1 MKQSGLFR
9 IFRMLRLIRATL
21 CPLLA
26 LAAVGYTVPAV
37 AQPAAVKDAWV
48 RAPAPG
54 QAVAGVYMEITAG
67 TNLWLVAVSSPAAG
81 RAELH
86 ASSMEGGVMRMRAIE
101 SLELPGGR
109 AVRLAPGGLH
119 IMLLDLKQPLKRG
132 DQVPV
137 SLTVVREDRSGRA
150 VFSVRAQVRDA
161 EPAGSHR
168 HH

>member
-1 MKQSGLFR
+1 MLSWPMRAMLF
-9 IFRMLRLIRATL
+9 
-21 CPLLA
+21 PLLA
-26 LAAVGYTVPAV
+26 LAAVSHMAPAA

-101 SLELPGGR
+101 SLELPGGKP
-109 AVRLAPGGLH
+109 VKLAPGGLH
-119 IMLLDLKQPLKRG
+119 IMLLDLKQPLKGG

-137 SLTVVREDRSGRA
+137 SLTVVREDRSSRV
-150 VFSVRAQVRDA
+150 VFSVRARVRDA
-161 EPAGSHR
+161 DPAASHR